1 MNQIESLK
9 ALVEKTEGDEQA
21 KYQDELVKAIQ
32 EDAEAKANAKVDEK
46 VREEL
51 AKNTQENIEVKSPK
65 IEMGTGDKHKGV
77 QIKKVMA
84 KMAEKASA
92 RGASDYMNADP
103 ERGEF
108 VARFWIDKTMEA
120 QGQTKANELV
130 TTTDGV
136 GGYLT
141 PTEQEEAILH
151 YVRLTSVALQKATV
165 VPMVSDVMTHPV
177 GGTGANVTIE
187 SGETSITQA
196 TPTFTIATL
205 TSKRHSGYVPV
216 SWELEADNTAGL
228 VSYLADSF
236 YEDLGKEIDSA
247 VFLGPG
253 TLVDGSG
260 VMVGYGKSATL
271 ASAAFTSVTGAKVYE
286 TIGKLAPRFRAG
298 ADCFV
303 GFENAWTYLPTL
315 AAMPS
320 GTEVPIWDKMSG
332 KISGFPLVEL
342 EQAQASG
349 SGNTLLTIG
358 NLKNFLIGSR
368 LMNTQL
374 KRIEE
379 KTGLTNYVFF
389 TRLAYANPLPNAF
402 SSLVGA

>member
-1 MNQIESLK
+1 MDNIKNLR
-9 ALVEKTEGDEQA
+9 ALIEKTEGDERKGYEDQ
-21 KYQDELVKAIQ
+21 LVAAIQ
-32 EDAEAKANAKVDEK
+32 EDAEAKANAKIDEK

-51 AKNTQENIEVKSPK
+51 AKNTTQNVEVKGK
-65 IEMGTGDKHKGV
+65 IEMGTGDKHHGV
-77 QIKKVMA
+77 SIKKTMA
-84 KMAEKASA
+84 KLAEKAAA
-92 RGASDYMNADP
+92 RGARDYLNNDV
-103 ERGEF
+103 EKSEF
-108 VARFWIDKTMEA
+108 VARFWIDKALEA
-120 QGQTKANELV
+120 QGVIKANELI

-141 PTEQEEAILH
+141 PTEQEDAILH

-165 VPMVSDVMTHPV
+165 VPMVSDVQTHPV

-187 SGETSITQA
+187 SAETSITQA
-196 TPTFTIATL
+196 TPTFTLATL
-205 TSKRHSGYVPV
+205 TAKRHSGYVPV

-253 TLVDGSG
+253 TLVNGSG

-271 ASAAFTSVTGAKVYE
+271 ASAAFTSVTAAKVYE

-315 AAMPS
+315 GAMPS
-320 GTEVPIWDKMSG
+320 GTEVPIWDKIAG
-332 KISGFPLVEL
+332 RISGFPLVEL

-349 SGNTLLTIG
+349 TGNTLLTIG

-389 TRLAYANPLPNAF
+389 TRVAYANPLPNAF